1 LSEYAA
7 GFQANSP
14 PFDARNLTTHRCAR
28 IGSKKALFWL
38 LLEALAAN
46 SWSGQL
52 QMIFVA
58 TQESIGEAPS
68 MRGLDLP
75 GLHDT
80 TNILHTRLVCLFCHG
95 LESITLARLSRLFDV
110 CSAKSLN
117 DGSCLL

>member
-1 LSEYAA
+1 
-7 GFQANSP
+7 
-14 PFDARNLTTHRCAR
+14 
-28 IGSKKALFWL
+28 
-38 LLEALAAN
+38 
-46 SWSGQL
+46 
-52 QMIFVA
+52 MIFVA

-117 DGSCLL
+117 DGSCLLWDLGCLAACLGIGTVHLH